1 MEDRQN
7 SWITS
12 FLRSCYLLPLSH
24 CLPSGPTSL
33 GAFFWGIWHMD
44 CQVLKRP
51 SEIPKSS
58 PSSHDG

>member
-7 SWITS
+7 SRMTS

-24 CLPSGPTSL
+24 CRPSGPTSL
-33 GAFFWGIWHMD
+33 GAFSLGIWHMD
-44 CQVLKRP
+44 RQVLQRP